1 MGVFMSNGLFQ
12 PIGEVKTMLITHK
25 VGAHRRPAYLSQILV
40 AFSWL
45 DKIDTGVLSV
55 EQAFN
60 SLADIMAKE
69 QIIVNR
75 NQRINGSNIR
85 HFIKDGKMHIC
96 GVGSKSKVQVIIEYI

>member
-1 MGVFMSNGLFQ
+1 MNNRLFQ
-12 PIGEVKTMLITHK
+12 PIGKVMTMLITHK
-25 VGAHRRPAYLSQILV
+25 VGANRRPAYLSQILV

-45 DKIDTGVLSV
+45 NQIDTGVLSV

-60 SLADIMAKE
+60 NLVDIMANE

-75 NQRINGSNIR
+75 NQRIKGSNIR
-85 HFIKDGKMHIC
+85 HFIQDNKMHIC